1 MIVVSDTNILSS
13 LAAGDSLG
21 ALLRLFARSTLWI
34 PPSVRDELQMGLDK
48 GRTYLEPIFRAL
60 TTQQIGVMPLSPE
73 EEQLTQAYPERLNLG
88 ERQAIALARTRNAVL
103 LSNDTRALRYCQ
115 QQNIHTMNLVGIL
128 RLLWVRQ
135 ILSQDEVRTLITK
148 MEQVE
153 NLVLV
158 SAQRAEIF
166 APRRRT

>member
-13 LAAGDSLG
+13 LAAGDSLP
-21 ALLRLFARSTLWI
+21 ALLRLFARSTLGI
-34 PPSVRDELQMGLDK
+34 PPSVRDELQMGLDQ
-48 GRTYLEPIFRAL
+48 GRSYLEPIFRAM
-60 TTQQIGVMPLSPE
+60 TTQQLDVMPLSPDA
-73 EEQLTQAYPERLNLG
+73 EQLTQAYPERLNLG
-88 ERQAIALARTRNAVL
+88 ERQAIALARTRNAIF

-115 QQNIHTMNLVGIL
+115 QQSMRTMNLVGIL

-135 ILSQDEVRTLITK
+135 ILSQEEVRTLMTK

-158 SAQRAEIF
+158 PAQRTEIF
-166 APRRRT
+166 APRRRQ

>member
-1 MIVVSDTNILSS
+1 
-13 LAAGDSLG
+13 
-21 ALLRLFARSTLWI
+21 
-34 PPSVRDELQMGLDK
+34 
-48 GRTYLEPIFRAL
+48 
-60 TTQQIGVMPLSPE
+60 MPLSLE

-115 QQNIHTMNLVGIL
+115 QQSIPTMNLVGIL

-135 ILSQDEVRTLITK
+135 ILSQDEVRTLMTK
-148 MEQVE
+148 MEQGE

-158 SAQRAEIF
+158 SAQRTEIF

>member
-13 LAAGDSLG
+13 LAAGDALR
-21 ALLRLFARSTLWI
+21 ALLRLFARSTLCI

-60 TTQQIGVMPLSPE
+60 TTQHIDVMPLSPD
-73 EEQLTQAYPERLNLG
+73 EEQLTQAYPARLNLG
-88 ERQAIALARTRNAVL
+88 ERQAMALAQTRHAIL
-103 LSNDTRALRYCQ
+103 LSNDKRALRYCEQ
-115 QQNIHTMNLVGIL
+115 QSLRTMNLVGIL

-135 ILSQDEVRTLITK
+135 ILSQDEVRTVITK

-158 SAQRAEIF
+158 PAQRTEIF
-166 APRRRT
+166 APRRRK